1 MDRIELARAYVQ
13 AHDELAGEKHQGDL
27 AALRRLD
34 DERLALVTRIGER
47 EAAYVA
53 AQAALFAHD
62 VEHTLSAEAEPTP
75 ESVLDAETEI
85 SEIFDAVEQS
95 QPA

>member
-27 AALRRLD
+27 AALRQMDETRL
-34 DERLALVTRIGER
+34 RLAAQIEER
-47 EAAYVA
+47 EAAYVD

-62 VEHTLSAEAEPTP
+62 EEHTLSAEPEPTP
-75 ESVLDAETEI
+75 ESVLDAEIET
-85 SEIFDAVEQS
+85 SEIFDAVE
-95 QPA
+95 P

>member
-27 AALRRLD
+27 AALRQMDETRL
-34 DERLALVTRIGER
+34 RLAAQIEER
-47 EAAYVA
+47 EAAYVD

-62 VEHTLSAEAEPTP
+62 KIHTLSAEPEPTP
-75 ESVLDAETEI
+75 ESVFDAEIET
-85 SEIFDAVEQS
+85 SEIFDAVE
-95 QPA
+95 P

>member
-85 SEIFDAVEQS
+85 FDAVDPQT
-95 QPA
+95 A

>member
-27 AALRRLD
+27 AALRQM
-34 DERLALVTRIGER
+34 DEARLALAAQIEER
-47 EAAYVA
+47 EAAYVD

-62 VEHTLSAEAEPTP
+62 EQHVLSAEPEPTP
-75 ESVLDAETEI
+75 ESVFDAEIET
-85 SEIFDAVEQS
+85 SEIFDAVE
-95 QPA
+95 P

>member
-27 AALRRLD
+27 AALRQMDETRL
-34 DERLALVTRIGER
+34 RLAAQIEER
-47 EAAYVA
+47 EAAYVD

-62 VEHTLSAEAEPTP
+62 EEHTFSAEPEPTP
-75 ESVLDAETEI
+75 ESVFDAEIET
-85 SEIFDAVEQS
+85 SEIFDAVE
-95 QPA
+95 P

>member
-27 AALRRLD
+27 AALRQMD
-34 DERLALVTRIGER
+34 DERLALAVRIEER
-47 EAAYVA
+47 ETAYTA

-62 VEHTLSAEAEPTP
+62 EEHTLSVEPEPTP
-75 ESVLDAETEI
+75 ESVLDAEIET
-85 SEIFDAVEQS
+85 SEIFDAVE
-95 QPA
+95 P

>member
-27 AALRRLD
+27 AALRQMDETRL
-34 DERLALVTRIGER
+34 RLAAQIEER
-47 EAAYVA
+47 EAAYVD

-62 VEHTLSAEAEPTP
+62 EEHTLSAEPEPTP
-75 ESVLDAETEI
+75 ESVFDAEIET
-85 SEIFDAVEQS
+85 SEIFDAVE
-95 QPA
+95 P

>member
-27 AALRRLD
+27 AALRQM
-34 DERLALVTRIGER
+34 DEARLALAAQIEER
-47 EAAYVA
+47 EAAYVD

-62 VEHTLSAEAEPTP
+62 EEHTLSAEPEPTP
-75 ESVLDAETEI
+75 ESVLDAEVEI
-85 SEIFDAVEQS
+85 SEIFDAVE
-95 QPA
+95 P